1 MGAWPAYKG
10 AGPLIAGTAS
20 AMDGAAGGVV
30 SVVVEPTFTMSESA
44 SFAPLIGVSDA
55 LSAPTATTAPPPTTA
70 AISRVLRPLPL
81 LEFIAHIPSV
91 NDVTHRAAPARAAA
105 GRPES
110 E

>member
-70 AISRVLRPLPL
+70 AISLVLRPL

-105 GRPES
+105 GRPDFE
-110 E
+110 